1 MVKIILHNTLI
12 ICFLLI
18 SNVVVSQMY
27 KDTATISSQYV
38 FSQFTD
44 GVVLLND
51 GTIFKGKFNYDT
63 STNQMKY
70 VGTTNEIMY
79 LSEPEKIYK
88 VTIANRDFIYVKNFF
103 VEIISDGPVSLCM
116 RVHEK
121 QYTEKNAAYGC
132 TTASS
137 SISSATGFGRKGIDY
152 QLSSSDKV
160 SFQLDSVFYV
170 MNNGISRVVSKEN
183 DLLKCFPSNKALIKQ
198 ELSKQHT
205 EFSSID
211 SMKSMINWI
220 NVNGIKD

>member
-1 MVKIILHNTLI
+1 MVKIILQNALVI
-12 ICFLLI
+12 GFLLI

-51 GTIFKGKFNYDT
+51 GTIFNGKFNYDA
-63 STNQMKY
+63 SMNQMKY
-70 VGTTNEIMY
+70 IGATNEIMY

-88 VTIANRDFIYVKNFF
+88 VTIANRDFIYVRNFF

-121 QYTEKNAAYGC
+121 QFTEKNAAYGC

-160 SFQLDSVFYV
+160 SFQLDSVFFV
-170 MNNGISRVVSKEN
+170 MNKGISRVVLKDN
-183 DLLKCFPSNKALIKQ
+183 DLLKCFPFNKAIIKQ

-205 EFSSID
+205 QFSSID
-211 SMKSMINWI
+211 SMKSIINWI